1 MITNLVIFA
10 FITGLLS
17 GAVIVGAITWAKELG
32 LKMNWWKWLLSALWY
47 VLLLLLVFA
56 AFTFIGEGEPVA
68 GWKTLGI
75 AVVFMVILGA
85 ALARLLVAGKKDL
98 SN

>member
-10 FITGLLS
+10 FVTGLLS

-47 VLLLLLVFA
+47 VLWLLLVFA

-68 GWKTLGI
+68 GWKILGI
-75 AVVFMVILGA
+75 AVVLMVILGA
-85 ALARLLVAGKKDL
+85 ALARLLSAGKKVKSD
-98 SN
+98 

>member
-17 GAVIVGAITWAKELG
+17 GAVVVGASTWAKVLG

-47 VLLLLLVFA
+47 ILFLFLVFA
-56 AFTFIGEGEPVA
+56 GFTLMGEGEVLV
-68 GWKTLGI
+68 GWKAIGI
-75 AVVFMVILGA
+75 SVVLMVILGA
-85 ALARLLVAGKKDL
+85 GLVRLLLAGRKHPQA
-98 SN
+98 